1 MCQVAILIIF
11 PATGLWKMIIA
22 SDIFIALQ
30 SSLFQSPPK
39 PFWSIQITQESS
51 ERGRR
56 QSEKEDAV
64 ALVLWSFFSLRVD
77 GGKAISSSSFNHVTV
92 DRPTCLWCGPLIKAS
107 GAVMGEGQ
115 AGMDR
120 APASPSQPQPA
131 PYSHSPRLSTGPFVK
146 VLSDSKGIGSISHYV
161 WKGDWPLYG
170 HFSKLE
176 WADMEHYGLV
186 SRWTT
191 HVNADQDLVKTNN

>member
-77 GGKAISSSSFNHVTV
+77 GGKAISSSSFNHVTA
-92 DRPTCLWCGPLIKAS
+92 DRPTCLRCGPLIKAS
-107 GAVMGEGQ
+107 EAVMGEGQ

-120 APASPSQPQPA
+120 APASLSQPRTAIPHGSA
-131 PYSHSPRLSTGPFVK
+131 HGHLSKFYLIPK
-146 VLSDSKGIGSISHYV
+146 VL
-161 WKGDWPLYG
+161 
-170 HFSKLE
+170 
-176 WADMEHYGLV
+176 
-186 SRWTT
+186 
-191 HVNADQDLVKTNN
+191 DLSVTMYEREIDPSMDIFLN